1 MPSTNWYTWPTEAEF
16 DTWHNG
22 VVQALHLPRVGINA
36 ATGLPDPDAQWTTA
50 YTAVVEVAD
59 GDWRAPVEQR
69 VASDFADGL
78 GVLSE
83 SPPAPEVLL

>member
-16 DTWHNG
+16 DVWHDG

-36 ATGLPDPDAQWTTA
+36 ATGQPDPTAQATTA
-50 YTAVVEVAD
+50 YTKVTEVAV

-69 VASDFADGL
+69 VASDFAEGL

-83 SPPAPEVLL
+83 PPPAPEDVL